1 MPGVPAQWEL
11 DSIAASLETTMPD
24 LADVYRRTG
33 NESEYGGGP
42 ELVRVIESVKVGV
55 APSDF
60 FQFQQTQMGGREMD
74 ISYLS
79 LAFPRATAIKAND
92 LVDVFTQGVKVTVL
106 QVERGESFD
115 TMLHV
120 YGQQIDDQG
129 WFELNLHAGGHS

>member
-1 MPGVPAQWEL
+1 MSVPQWEL

-42 ELVRVIESVKVGV
+42 ELVRVIEGVKCGV
-55 APSDF
+55 APTDF
-60 FQFQQTQMGGREMD
+60 FQFQQTQMGGAQTD
-74 ISYLS
+74 ITYYSIV
-79 LAFPRATAIKAND
+79 FPRATAIKAGD
-92 LVDVFTQGVKVTVL
+92 LVDIYTQGVKITVL
-106 QVERGESFD
+106 QVERAESLD

-120 YGQQIDDQG
+120 YGQGIDDTG